1 MPFLVRLEDS
11 GMPLSEESHVNDF
24 FTRLYVQLLRQ
35 ERGQTMAEY
44 VVVLG
49 IISITILVAL
59 GALSGAIGGQLNR
72 VAGDI

>member
-1 MPFLVRLEDS
+1 
-11 GMPLSEESHVNDF
+11 MPLSEDSHVNDC

-59 GALSGAIGGQLNR
+59 GALSGAIGGQLSR